1 MKKTFLKLTSALTA
15 FCLIFG
21 TVASAAAVQS
31 GGTETDYNYYW
42 CQDFN
47 DLPEGTQKSGG
58 FARWWGG
65 TVGRYTVNE
74 ETSDYAIKFTSSGNG
89 VMPIDEMNGA
99 VTQKMPQFD
108 FSKGSM
114 VLSYDFM
121 VLTDGNFYFAIR
133 SSAEGTTNPN
143 AGDNDLF
150 HGVRF
155 KDGTVY
161 GYDYN
166 LVGANTKVDEV
177 AGTKSDPNSAMV
189 STGKTYDLNKK
200 YQIQISISY
209 NDSNGI
215 MNKVS
220 IQP

>member
-1 MKKTFLKLTSALTA
+1 MKKTFLKLTSALTD

-47 DLPEGTQKSGG
+47 DLPVGTQKSGG

-114 VLSYDFM
+114 VLS
-121 VLTDGNFYFAIR
+121 
-133 SSAEGTTNPN
+133 
-143 AGDNDLF
+143 
-150 HGVRF
+150 
-155 KDGTVY
+155 
-161 GYDYN
+161 
-166 LVGANTKVDEV
+166 
-177 AGTKSDPNSAMV
+177 
-189 STGKTYDLNKK
+189 
-200 YQIQISISY
+200 
-209 NDSNGI
+209 
-215 MNKVS
+215 
-220 IQP
+220 

>member
-133 SSAEGTTNPN
+133 SSAEGTTNPMRVIMIC
-143 AGDNDLF
+143 F
-150 HGVRF
+150 
-155 KDGTVY
+155 TV
-161 GYDYN
+161 
-166 LVGANTKVDEV
+166 
-177 AGTKSDPNSAMV
+177 
-189 STGKTYDLNKK
+189 
-200 YQIQISISY
+200 
-209 NDSNGI
+209 
-215 MNKVS
+215 
-220 IQP
+220 